1 MNNIE
6 SLPNLFD
13 ITVLTA
19 LFNWKKW
26 CNDIVT
32 LRLSFTKSSST
43 ESVSSFIFWLTPP
56 KYRWKSWN
64 WQDFIFNLILQNST
78 LILRSFSRKNIDI
91 GFSGID
97 LLKESEIN
105 IQNKIKVIKKYEFGK
120 ANLVLAIP
128 DLWIDVQT
136 LLDLDEVA
144 DEFKKKKKKLLRVA
158 TKYPNL
164 TREFLYSKGVTQF
177 QLVKSLGSTEVAPF
191 TGTAEIISDITSTGA
206 TLKANNLRELRDGEI
221 LKSQASMMVSK
232 LSANKN
238 GIKKLLKL
246 LSNS

>member
-1 MNNIE
+1 MN
-6 SLPNLFD
+6 
-13 ITVLTA
+13 
-19 LFNWKKW
+19 
-26 CNDIVT
+26 
-32 LRLSFTKSSST
+32 
-43 ESVSSFIFWLTPP
+43 
-56 KYRWKSWN
+56 
-64 WQDFIFNLILQNST
+64 
-78 LILRSFSRKNIDI
+78 KNIINIGIPSKGRLKNDTI
-91 GFSGID
+91 NIIKKKKLKIYSERGERDLFGYIKKSNLKIIYLHARECIEQLSLGNIDVGFSGID

-164 TREFLYSKGVTQF
+164 TRQFLYSKGVTQF
-177 QLVKSLGSTEVAPF
+177 QLVKSLGSTEIAPF

-206 TLKANNLRELRDGEI
+206 TLKANNLRVLKDGEI